1 MKTLLTEK
9 HDMATVQTKVASTC
23 SYEQRCSCTAQGIQ
37 GVRFKRLI
45 MDESATD
52 RSPRPPQEP
61 DVKRAVFCSGK
72 VRLCAVCH
80 VGTAV

>member
-1 MKTLLTEK
+1 M
-9 HDMATVQTKVASTC
+9 
-23 SYEQRCSCTAQGIQ
+23 AQGIQ

-72 VRLCAVCH
+72 VRLYAAFHEELLC
-80 VGTAV
+80 